1 MSAPVLDR
9 EEYVEQAYFF
19 RIFRDRMAENM
30 PAQEVLSHVH
40 QEILSTTRLP
50 MAVEFLAT
58 DIKHTG
64 LLASGFERLTHYFS
78 PFQAFVVRQAEE
90 DKIKLSMDTAMLILE
105 REAAYRAGQP
115 TKPGLFVYQFEA
127 ICRNRMG
134 YFDGLTAMTKE
145 TFFDADWKGYL
156 DTIRK
161 ALGTVDFAD
170 LIFFRSETA
179 VNDMRRRDPKF
190 VPNVPALFGD
200 KEGRIAKASHG
211 RDPLYFFAAMQ
222 RQLGYPE
229 VPRPRARDETAT
241 KMEMM
246 TTKVRE
252 MEARLRLLESEAR
265 GGPIDWN
272 KIAKPDLLKDEGEA

>member
-19 RIFRDRMAENM
+19 RIFRDRMAANM

-78 PFQAFVVRQAEE
+78 PFQAFVVKQAEE

-105 REAAYRAGQP
+105 REATYRAGAP

-134 YFDGLTAMTKE
+134 YFDGLTAMGDE
-145 TFFDADWKGYL
+145 SFFDADWRAYL
-156 DTIRK
+156 HTIRK
-161 ALGTVDFAD
+161 AIGTVDFAD

-190 VPNVPALFGD
+190 VASAPPLFGD

-222 RQLGYPE
+222 RQLNYPE
-229 VPRPRARDETAT
+229 VPRPKARDENAT
-241 KMEMM
+241 IIE
-246 TTKVRE
+246 TLQTKVRE

-265 GGPIDWN
+265 GGPIDFSQFG
-272 KIAKPDLLKDEGEA
+272 KPDFKDDE